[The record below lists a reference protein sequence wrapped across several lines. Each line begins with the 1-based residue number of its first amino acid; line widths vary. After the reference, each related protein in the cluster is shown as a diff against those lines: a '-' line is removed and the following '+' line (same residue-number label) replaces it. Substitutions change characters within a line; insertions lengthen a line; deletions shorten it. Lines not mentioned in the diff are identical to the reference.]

1 MQHLQSL
8 GLLEER
14 IQAAVELISHL
25 KAERRRLETETAR
38 LHEAQ
43 RALER
48 RIEALGQEKLQ
59 LSEAEQQLRSK
70 QEEWTR
76 FERDREEIRARI
88 DGMLAK
94 FEELEI

>member
-14 IQAAVELISHL
+14 IQAAVEMIKHL
-25 KAERRRLETETAR
+25 KSERRRLEAETAR

-48 RIEALGQEKLQ
+48 RIESLTQEKLELSAEGQELRAKLQQSNQ
-59 LSEAEQQLRSK
+59 LEA
-70 QEEWTR
+70 
-76 FERDREEIRARI
+76 DREEIRARI
-88 DGMLAK
+88 DGMIAK